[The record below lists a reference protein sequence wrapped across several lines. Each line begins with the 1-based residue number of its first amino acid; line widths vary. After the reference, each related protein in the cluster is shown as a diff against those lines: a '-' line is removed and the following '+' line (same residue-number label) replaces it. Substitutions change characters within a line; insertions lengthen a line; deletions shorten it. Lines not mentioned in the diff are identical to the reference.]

1 MQMKL
6 WGHMQLLPMSLDG
19 AGAHFELQMFDYFP
33 DKYATGMQLLLLIPS
48 DQCVRLSNSSL
59 TYTIHNFFAIDS

>member
-1 MQMKL
+1 
-6 WGHMQLLPMSLDG
+6 MSLDG

-33 DKYATGMQLLLLIPS
+33 DKYATGVQLLLLIPS

-59 TYTIHNFFAIDS
+59 TYTIFLQLIPDFTLSTTLLLMQ

>member
-1 MQMKL
+1 
-6 WGHMQLLPMSLDG
+6 MSLDG